1 MIIEKLQQINKLID
15 EVAEED
21 TGVANVLR
29 DCFGLSF
36 NILEAVAKNNGNISE
51 LDVSDQI
58 TLVSETLGIDME
70 QLVIHAITEF
80 NDQMDLEQKAAD
92 EQTLA
97 FITADEDVDD
107 YERFI
112 EENNV
117 KENLDFLKGEV

>member
-1 MIIEKLQQINKLID
+1 MIIEKLQQIID
-15 EVAEED
+15 IINEIAEED
-21 TGVANVLR
+21 VGVANVLR
-29 DCFGLSF
+29 DSFELSF
-36 NILEAVAKNNGNISE
+36 NLLETIAKQNGTISE

-58 TLVSETLGIDME
+58 TLVSDTLGIDME

-112 EENNV
+112 DENNV

>member
-1 MIIEKLQQINKLID
+1 MIIEKLQQINDIIN

-29 DCFGLSF
+29 DSFTLSYG
-36 NILEAVAKNNGNISE
+36 ILEAVAKHGGTIQE

-58 TLVSETLGIDME
+58 TLVSNTLGIDME

-112 EENNV
+112 EENKV

>member
-1 MIIEKLQQINKLID
+1 MIIEKLQQITDIINDIAK
-15 EVAEED
+15 ED
-21 TGVANVLR
+21 QGVANILR
-29 DCFGLSF
+29 DGFGLSF
-36 NILEAVAKNNGNISE
+36 NILESVAKHGGEIEE

-58 TLVSETLGIDME
+58 TLVSNTLGIDME

-112 EENNV
+112 DENNV

>member
-1 MIIEKLQQINKLID
+1 MIIEKLQQINDIIN

-29 DCFGLSF
+29 DSFTLSYS
-36 NILEAVAKNNGNISE
+36 ILEAVAKHGGTIQE

-58 TLVSETLGIDME
+58 TLVSNTLGIDME

-112 EENNV
+112 DENKV

>member
-1 MIIEKLQQINKLID
+1 MIIEKLQKINDIIN

-29 DCFGLSF
+29 DSFALSYS
-36 NILEAVAKNNGNISE
+36 ILETVAKNGGTIQE

-58 TLVSETLGIDME
+58 KLVSDTLQIDME

-92 EQTLA
+92 EKTLA

-112 EENNV
+112 DENKV

>member
-1 MIIEKLQQINKLID
+1 MIIEKLQQMIDIINEI
-15 EVAEED
+15 AEED
-21 TGVANVLR
+21 VGVANVLR
-29 DCFGLSF
+29 DSFELSF
-36 NILEAVAKNNGNISE
+36 NLLETIAKQNGTISE

-58 TLVSETLGIDME
+58 TLVSDTLGIDME

-112 EENNV
+112 DENNV